1 MAKSTPTAS
10 ARARSRRL
18 TSSRRLRDAAS
29 APSSR
34 ASPGVA
40 ALAAVSGA
48 LVAAAAAPSEG
59 GARVVVTIGTREL
72 MLVGGAALSEAMEA
86 RAVALE
92 RAGKTVLMVHAAR
105 GDAAAAVRVGHDR
118 RPAATRCARRR
129 PRRRAPRR
137 RGIEVWMV
145 TGDNRRTADAVA
157 ASVGIAPACVAAE
170 TLPGMKAER
179 AKALR
184 GGRGGRERCVA
195 FVGDGAQNDAPA
207 IAAADLGIAVGAGA
221 DAAIEAAGVVLMRR
235 PAHRAHR
242 AELARDVPPHPAHA
256 LLARLQHARH
266 PRRGGRALP
275 ATRLRLPPEL
285 AALAMALSSVS
296 VVVSSLLLKRYR
308 PTDVDEGASPTPS
321 SSAQRPSFA
330 VLTPFEMDKA

>member
-1 MAKSTPTAS
+1 M
-10 ARARSRRL
+10 
-18 TSSRRLRDAAS
+18 
-29 APSSR
+29 
-34 ASPGVA
+34 
-40 ALAAVSGA
+40 SGA
-48 LVAAAAAPSEG
+48 PVAAARPPSE

-72 MLVGGAALSEAMEA
+72 MLVERGAALAAAMEE

-92 RAGKTVLMVHAAR
+92 RAGKTVLMVHVAR
-105 GDAAAAVRVGHDR
+105 GDAAAAASASGMIAVCDTMRPEAPATVR
-118 RPAATRCARRR
+118 AL
-129 PRRRAPRR
+129 RR

-157 ASVGIAPACVAAE
+157 ASVGIAPECVAAE

-179 AKALR
+179 VKNLR
-184 GGRGGRERCVA
+184 GARGTERCVA
-195 FVGDGAQNDAPA
+195 FVGDGVNDAPA

-221 DAAIEAAGVVLMRR
+221 DVAIEAAGVVLMRSDLR
-235 PAHRAHR
+235 TVHTAL
-242 AELARDVPPHPAHA
+242 ELSRVTFRRIQLNMLFSLGYNTLGIPVAAGA
-256 LLARLQHARH
+256 LY
-266 PRRGGRALP
+266 P

-308 PTDVDEGASPTPS
+308 PTDVDEGASPAPS